1 LVVICLLFVLSLFVI
16 CLEKTRSQ
24 FAKTSPNHTKD
35 EARRMR
41 HCGDRSVFGSNT
53 DIPVLVCDAM
63 GAILKQ
69 YEATRAASSQ
79 KRRLH

>member
-1 LVVICLLFVLSLFVI
+1 
-16 CLEKTRSQ
+16 
-24 FAKTSPNHTKD
+24 
-35 EARRMR
+35 MR